1 MARITGAQNR
11 KTRTKKLFKRS
22 KGFFLARN
30 NTRRQANEAVMKA
43 RANAF
48 AGRKQKKRQFRALWI
63 TRISAAVKAQDISYS
78 QFIHGLNLAKV
89 ELNRKM
95 LSEMAIHD
103 PDAFKVVVDAAKSAL
118 ASAK

>member
-1 MARITGAQNR
+1 MARVKRAQIR
-11 KTRTKKLFKRS
+11 KTRTRKLFKRS

-48 AGRKQKKRQFRALWI
+48 RGRKERKRQFRQLWI
-63 TRISAAVKAQDISYS
+63 TRLSAALMPHELSYS
-78 QFIHGLNLAKV
+78 RFIHGLSLSGI
-89 ELNRKM
+89 ELNRKQ

-103 PDAFKVVVDAAKSAL
+103 ADAFGAVVDKARAAL
-118 ASAK
+118 G